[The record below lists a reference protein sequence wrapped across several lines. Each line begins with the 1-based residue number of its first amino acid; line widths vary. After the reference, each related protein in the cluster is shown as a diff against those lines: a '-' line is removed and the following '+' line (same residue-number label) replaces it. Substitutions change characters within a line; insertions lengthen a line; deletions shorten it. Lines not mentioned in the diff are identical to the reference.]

1 MVTIAVEQQDLEEL
15 IRAKLPSDLTA
26 LNEILSQIKCEAA
39 RTFSEESGVEEL
51 SLENKDTN
59 RPDLWS
65 PEGIARAL
73 RGLLGLETG
82 LRDYSIAGS
91 SGLSIKVDQRLK
103 QIRPFIGCSVV
114 KNVSLSDA
122 AIRGLMHLQDKL
134 DESYGR
140 GRRRSSIG
148 LYQFDLIVP
157 PLRYE
162 VSRPDDITFVP
173 LGTSERMTMR
183 EILTRHPKGI
193 QYGHIVEPNPL
204 WPILLDSRDNVLSFP
219 PIINSNDLGRITP
232 QTRNV
237 LVEVTGTSLDT
248 VLNALMM
255 VTISLADRGGRVYST
270 EIHYPYGKTRK
281 AVTPVLKTH
290 HLRVDLEYVGSV
302 LGVDLPA
309 TQAIQLLRR
318 ARFEVSRVSS
328 KNSLDVIV
336 PCFRLDIMHPVDIIE
351 DIGIAYGLNKIK
363 PRWPP
368 HGTVGG
374 ITRQHEFNDLLREVM
389 VGLGFQEVLTFT
401 LSSPDKL
408 FTRMNLPPESVVE
421 LQNPRVLTLTCL
433 RNWLVPSLMET
444 LSANVHVSYP
454 QRVFEA
460 GDCVIRKGSE
470 VEEVLKL
477 AGVTCHAE
485 ASFTEARASLDAM
498 LLNLGLE
505 YRIAELDHGSF
516 LEGRAASVHV
526 GEEQAGIVGELH
538 PQVLENWGIQNPA
551 AAFELNARTL
561 CTAVTNH

>member
-1 MVTIAVEQQDLEEL
+1 MVTIAVEQHDLEQL
-15 IRAKLPSDLTA
+15 IGAKLPSDLTA
-26 LNEILSQIKCEAA
+26 LNEILSQIKCEAT

-65 PEGIARAL
+65 PEGVARAL
-73 RGLLGLETG
+73 RGFLGLETG
-82 LRDYSIAGS
+82 VRNYSIVGP
-91 SGLSIKVDQRLK
+91 SGVSIKVDPRLRL
-103 QIRPFIGCSVV
+103 IRPFIACSVV
-114 KNVSLSDA
+114 KNASLSDT

-148 LYQFDLIVP
+148 LYEFDLIVP
-157 PLRYE
+157 PLKYE
-162 VSRPDDITFVP
+162 VSRPDDTSFVP
-173 LGTSERMTMR
+173 LGTNESMTMR
-183 EILTRHPKGI
+183 EILRRHPKGI
-193 QYGHIVEPNPL
+193 EYGHIVESNPL

-219 PIINSNDLGRITP
+219 PIINSNDLGRIAP

-248 VLNALMM
+248 VMNALMM
-255 VTISLADRGGRVYST
+255 VTISLADRGGRVYSS
-270 EIHYPYGKTRK
+270 EIHYPFGKTRK

-290 HLRVDLEYVGSV
+290 RLRLDLGYVGSV

-309 TQAIQLLRR
+309 SQAIKLLRR
-318 ARFEVSRVSS
+318 TRFDAYRRSS
-328 KNSLDVIV
+328 DNSLDVIV
-336 PCFRLDIMHPVDIIE
+336 PCSRLDIMHPVDIIE

-374 ITRQHEFNDLLREVM
+374 ITRQHEFNDLLREIM

-401 LSSPDKL
+401 LSNPDKL
-408 FTRMNLPPESVVE
+408 FTRMNLTPESVVE

-433 RNWLVPSLMET
+433 RNWLVPSLLDV
-444 LSANVHVSYP
+444 LSGNVHVPYP
-454 QRVFEA
+454 QQVFEA
-460 GDCVIRKGSE
+460 GDCVVRMSSE
-470 VEEVLKL
+470 VKETPKL
-477 AGVTCHAE
+477 AGVTCHAQ

-498 LLNLGLE
+498 LVNLGIE
-505 YRIAELDHGSF
+505 YRIEELDHGSF
-516 LEGRAASVHV
+516 LEGRAASIHL
-526 GEEQAGIVGELH
+526 GNGQAGIVGELH

-551 AAFELNARTL
+551 AAFELDARTL
-561 CTAVTNH
+561 CRAATNH